1 MRMMDLETPA
11 IVVDLD
17 VMERNLHRMAG
28 YTREHGLRLRP
39 HTKTH
44 KIPEIA
50 RQQLNL
56 GAAGLTIAKVG
67 EAEVMLEASPAD
79 LLVEYPIIG
88 TSKLGR
94 LAAVAGRASVTVA
107 VDSVEAA
114 EQLSAAAC
122 LADVKFGVL
131 AEADVGLG
139 RVGVAP
145 ADLPA
150 FARRL
155 ARLPHLV
162 FQGISFFPGHIRSPD
177 EDDGRAMVVLGRL
190 IENMV
195 AGLGKEGLTAN
206 VISGGN
212 TPTAYQSHRL
222 AGLNEI
228 RPGTYVF
235 NDRNT
240 EVCGGCSIEDCAA
253 SVLVTVV
260 SAAVPG
266 RAIIDGGS
274 KTFSS
279 DPYQGPDPS
288 FGHVLEAPGARFERM
303 NEEHGFLA
311 TERAGRRFL
320 VGERIRVIPNHV
332 CPTVNLHDIV
342 YGVRHDQVEQVWQ
355 VKGRGKLQ

>member
-1 MRMMDLETPA
+1 MMDLETPA

-50 RQQLNL
+50 RQQLDL
-56 GAAGLTIAKVG
+56 GAAGLTVAKVG
-67 EAEVMLEASPAD
+67 EAEVMLESSPAD
-79 LLVEYPIIG
+79 LLVEYPIVG
-88 TSKLGR
+88 AAKLGR
-94 LAAVAGRASVTVA
+94 LAAVAGQASVTVA
-107 VDSVEAA
+107 VDSVAA
-114 EQLSAAAC
+114 ADQLSAAAR
-122 LADVKFGVL
+122 AAGVQFGVL

-145 ADLPA
+145 ADVPA
-150 FARRL
+150 FARQL
-155 ARLPHLV
+155 ARMPNLV
-162 FQGISFFPGHIRSPD
+162 FHGISFFPGHISGVK
-177 EDDGRAMVVLGRL
+177 EDDGRAMDVLSSV
-190 IENMV
+190 IEDMI
-195 AGLGKEGLTAN
+195 AGLAKAGLTAR

-212 TPTAYQSHRL
+212 TPTAYHSHRL

-240 EVCGGCSIEDCAA
+240 EVCGGCTIEDCAA

-260 SAAVPG
+260 STAVPG

-279 DPYQGPDPS
+279 DPYQGPEPS
-288 FGHVLEAPGARFERM
+288 FGHVMEAPEARFERM

-311 TERAGRRFL
+311 IDRAGRRFT

-332 CPTVNLHDIV
+332 CPTVNLHDVV
-342 YGVRHDQVEQVWQ
+342 YGVRNDQVEQVWQ